1 MRVYIAKEPKGK
13 HTYAVYAT
21 VNGKRERHTFY
32 LIRED
37 AEKFA
42 KMFRSPSGKKAGFR
56 YVSIVNEKPRSKK

>member
-21 VNGKRERHTFY
+21 VHGKRERHTHY
-32 LIRED
+32 LTKED

-42 KMFRSPSGKKAGFR
+42 KMFREPTARKMGFM
-56 YVSIVNEKPRSKK
+56 YVSIVNEKVKKK